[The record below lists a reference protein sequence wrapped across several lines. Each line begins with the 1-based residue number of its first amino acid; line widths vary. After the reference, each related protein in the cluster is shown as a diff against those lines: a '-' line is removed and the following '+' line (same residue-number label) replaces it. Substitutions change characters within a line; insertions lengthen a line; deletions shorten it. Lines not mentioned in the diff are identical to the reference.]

1 MICGHP
7 TLNLT
12 QSEPGICL
20 RAFQYQHG
28 FQQKAFFSIWVQ
40 HQLMGPMAHVGTGLF
55 SYGLQS
61 MSLYSS
67 TFEHVKVSIQRD
79 WELGLAWTSEDSL
92 GSRSACCPWFE
103 EYDMAARQF
112 THHPL
117 EQGISAEG
125 VSYRNNV
132 FIPLRV
138 YSKPKPAVL
147 AHIIFQGCCIILAKW
162 PSK

>member
-1 MICGHP
+1 
-7 TLNLT
+7 
-12 QSEPGICL
+12 
-20 RAFQYQHG
+20 
-28 FQQKAFFSIWVQ
+28 
-40 HQLMGPMAHVGTGLF
+40 MGPIAHVGTGLF

-125 VSYRNNV
+125 VS
-132 FIPLRV
+132 
-138 YSKPKPAVL
+138 
-147 AHIIFQGCCIILAKW
+147 
-162 PSK
+162 